1 MQYHVIPRD
10 RFGSQSA
17 IPVSSPG
24 RVLHKRSVKWTRCT
38 WSVWECFEASSGGE
52 ALESRTHFSSL
63 PLSLSLSLS
72 VCLFLALIRSG
83 NIRRAVWTGKSQ
95 TCGERN

>member
-38 WSVWECFEASSGGE
+38 WSVWECFEARRGIRKPNS
-52 ALESRTHFSSL
+52 LFLPSSL
-63 PLSLSLSLS
+63 PLSFSICLSLSGIDPL
-72 VCLFLALIRSG
+72 R
-83 NIRRAVWTGKSQ
+83 
-95 TCGERN
+95 EY